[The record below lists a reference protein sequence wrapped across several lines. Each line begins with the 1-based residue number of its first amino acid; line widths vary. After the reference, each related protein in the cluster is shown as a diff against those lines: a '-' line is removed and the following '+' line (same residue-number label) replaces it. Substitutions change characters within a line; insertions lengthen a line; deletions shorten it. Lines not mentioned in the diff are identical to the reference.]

1 MARKRSSFFYQL
13 STVIKYFLLALSIV
27 FLVIISSEKAKAQ
40 IHSASKLT
48 QIGYEQLHQGY
59 PDTAIK
65 TWSSAY
71 KAYEQLKDS
80 EGMTGSLINQSL
92 GFLAQGFYRSACG
105 TLLTALKL
113 SNEICSS
120 PLEEVLQSKDSLIE
134 SLQHQPLTKVQV
146 IGLRQMGDVLRLIG
160 KPEASFVV
168 LQKAIAMTSDLKLTQ
183 SKLYNQLLL
192 SLADTER
199 TLYLQAKNKYQ
210 LTDNAGAKQQAVIT
224 AQTQAKSALSLYHQ
238 VEHQTPNLLS
248 LTAKLNQ
255 LNFLLEL
262 DKWKN
267 LTEGVFS
274 AQKELIQPL
283 LQQLLSLNN
292 QFDDFPAID
301 SIYARLNLAESLI
314 QVAQNTKLNK
324 LSSSQVENP
333 LLTALS
339 ISHHALDTAE
349 KLNNTRAKS
358 YALGTIGKIYGC
370 LEQPLESQKY
380 LEPAMELAQSV
391 KAWDIAYQWQWRLG
405 RLYRQLKQTQKTD
418 EAYAAAI
425 SSLDQIRGNI
435 LAMNPDIQF
444 NFKEKVEPVYHEYME
459 FLFSQEDNSQRAV
472 AIQDKL
478 RIAEIENFLQCGR
491 LTRFSAIANS
501 QDLSNFPPII
511 FFIKLSNQIQVV
523 VQTSKQFHR
532 HQIDIKL
539 AGDSIDNFIRVI
551 HNQQFVKTQSYDY
564 ITYAQN
570 LYNLLIAPIKQ
581 YLPKS
586 GNLVFIPDSYFQ
598 NIPFDM
604 LYDGNKYLT
613 ESYAIS
619 NASSFKQ
626 LQAQFE
632 KQKQIKVLFAGIS
645 EAVTLSENTLVTES
659 FQPLPQVNQEVKN
672 IKKSINYVSVLLND
686 EFTNHN
692 FREKFETDSFP
703 IVHLSTHAQ
712 FSSDPDNTF
721 LLTWKELLK
730 VQQLKSLLKNKQSP
744 IDLLV
749 LSACETA
756 KGDRRSALGI
766 AGIAAQAGA
775 RNTLATLWLVD
786 DESTAQLIGEFYKNL
801 KNGLT
806 KAEALRQAQL
816 SLISSNKYSHPYYW
830 AGFILVGSSWL

>member
-1 MARKRSSFFYQL
+1 MY
-13 STVIKYFLLALSIV
+13 
-27 FLVIISSEKAKAQ
+27 
-40 IHSASKLT
+40 
-48 QIGYEQLHQGY
+48 
-59 PDTAIK
+59 D
-65 TWSSAY
+65 
-71 KAYEQLKDS
+71 
-80 EGMTGSLINQSL
+80 
-92 GFLAQGFYRSACG
+92 
-105 TLLTALKL
+105 
-113 SNEICSS
+113 
-120 PLEEVLQSKDSLIE
+120 
-134 SLQHQPLTKVQV
+134 
-146 IGLRQMGDVLRLIG
+146 
-160 KPEASFVV
+160 
-168 LQKAIAMTSDLKLTQ
+168 
-183 SKLYNQLLL
+183 QLLL

-199 TLYLQAKNKYQ
+199 TLYLQAKKKYQ
-210 LTDNAGAKQQAVIT
+210 LTDDSGAKQQAVIT
-224 AQTQAKSALSLYHQ
+224 AQIQAKSALSLYQ
-238 VEHQTPNLLS
+238 KLEKETPNILS

-262 DKWKN
+262 DKWTN
-267 LTEGVFS
+267 LTEGNLS
-274 AQKELIQPL
+274 DQKQLIQPL

-301 SIYARLNLAESLI
+301 SIYARLNFAESFI
-314 QVAQNTKLNK
+314 QVAQNAKLNK

-333 LLTALS
+333 LLTALP
-339 ISHHALDTAE
+339 ISHQALDTAE

-358 YALGTIGKIYGC
+358 YALGTIGKIYSC

-418 EAYAAAI
+418 KAYASAI
-425 SSLDQIRGNI
+425 NSLDQVRGNI
-435 LAMNPDIQF
+435 LAMNPDLQF
-444 NFKEKVEPVYHEYME
+444 DFKEKVEPVYHEYME
-459 FLFSQEDNSQRAV
+459 FLFSQETNSQRAV

-491 LTRFSAIANS
+491 LTTFSANANS
-501 QDLSNFPPII
+501 QDLSNFPPVI
-511 FFIKLSNQIQVV
+511 FFIKLENQIQVV
-523 VQTSKQFHR
+523 VQTSKQFH
-532 HQIDIKL
+532 QYKIDNKL
-539 AGDSIDNFIRVI
+539 ARNSIDNLIRVI
-551 HNQQFVKTQSYDY
+551 HNQQFVKVQSSDY
-564 ITYAQN
+564 ITYAHN
-570 LYNLLIAPIKQ
+570 LYNLLIAPTRQ
-581 YLPKS
+581 DLPKS
-586 GNLVFIPDSYFQ
+586 GNLVFILDSYFQ

-619 NASSFKQ
+619 NASSLQQ

-632 KQKQIKVLFAGIS
+632 KQKQVKVLFAGIS
-645 EAVTLSENTLVTES
+645 EAVTVSEKTSVTES

-721 LLTWKELLK
+721 LLTWKQLLK
-730 VQQLKSLLKNKQSP
+730 VQQLKSFLKNKQSP

-775 RNTLATLWLVD
+775 RSTLATLWLVD

-816 SLISSNKYSHPYYW
+816 SLISSNNYSHPYYW